1 MAFIDGTVANVALPS
16 IQTDLGATLAEAQ
29 WVVQAYAL
37 LLATLIL
44 VGGSLGDRFGHRR
57 VFVLGISI
65 FTLGSVGCAFAATIT
80 QLVAARAVQAL
91 GAACLIPGS
100 LAILGAAFEGER
112 RDAAVGT
119 WAAASGISAVLG
131 QILGGFLIDTISW
144 RVGFIVNVPMAIVV
158 LLIVFRYVPESRAE
172 RPRALDLPGVLL
184 VTVGLGGI
192 VYGLIGASDQSL
204 GPLEVV
210 SMVVGTMALVGF
222 VIVERHSP
230 EPLVPLHL
238 FGSRNFSG
246 ANIMTF
252 LLYAGFGGAL
262 FLLPIVLI
270 EVHGYSATAATGA
283 LVPFAVITFVMGRW
297 AGGLVTRYGEKL
309 PLMVGPVLAAAGFVL
324 FAVPGVGGSYWTT
337 YFPAVVMLGIGMSL
351 VFGPLSIAILNAV
364 EEEHSGLGS
373 GVNRS
378 VQRTAKMLGLAVLA
392 FLVLATFDN
401 SLDASL
407 NAIDLSPGQ
416 KVALRAEEV
425 NLGAN
430 DILEGARGE
439 DRVAID
445 RAVDQAFVSAFR
457 FAMFVSAGMALASA
471 IAAALLLQGKGKK
484 GNEPGRSGLRKGG

>member
-1 MAFIDGTVANVALPS
+1 M
-16 IQTDLGATLAEAQ
+16 
-29 WVVQAYAL
+29 
-37 LLATLIL
+37 
-44 VGGSLGDRFGHRR
+44 
-57 VFVLGISI
+57 
-65 FTLGSVGCAFAATIT
+65 
-80 QLVAARAVQAL
+80 
-91 GAACLIPGS
+91 
-100 LAILGAAFEGER
+100 
-112 RDAAVGT
+112 
-119 WAAASGISAVLG
+119 
-131 QILGGFLIDTISW
+131 
-144 RVGFIVNVPMAIVV
+144 
-158 LLIVFRYVPESRAE
+158 
-172 RPRALDLPGVLL
+172 
-184 VTVGLGGI
+184 
-192 VYGLIGASDQSL
+192 IGASDQSL

-252 LLYAGFGGAL
+252 LLYAAFGGAL

-337 YFPAVVMLGIGMSL
+337 YFPAVVVLGIGMSL

-364 EEEHSGLGS
+364 ESEHSGLGS

-378 VQRTAKMLGLAVLA
+378 VQRTAKLLGLAVLA

-407 NAIDLSPGQ
+407 NALDLSPGQ

-430 DILEGARGE
+430 DILEGARRE
-439 DRVAID
+439 DKVAID
-445 RAVDQAFVSAFR
+445 RAVDQAFLSAFR
-457 FAMFVSAGMALASA
+457 LAMYVSAGMALASA